1 MKTIN
6 KDNIAIIRAELGEL
20 LEQYNSNNKH
30 GLTLTIGDAS
40 YNAQTV
46 TFKTTATVALEGLPE
61 GMPQTPEAAN
71 FLQHAETYG
80 LKTTDLG
87 RVFKTGG
94 REYRIVGLKPK
105 NRTLPIIAE
114 DMQSKRLYKFENSDI
129 KRVLGY

>member
-30 GLTLTIGDAS
+30 GLTLTIGNAS
-40 YNAQTV
+40 YNDQTV

-61 GMPQTPEAAN
+61 GMAQTPEAAN
-71 FLQHAETYG
+71 FLKYAETYG
-80 LKTTDLG
+80 LKTSDLN
-87 RVFKTGG
+87 RVFKSGS
-94 REYRIVGLKPK
+94 REYRIVGLKPN
-105 NRTLPIIAE
+105 NRANPIIAE
-114 DMQSKRLYKFENSDI
+114 DIQSKGLYKFVASDI